1 MRRIR
6 LFRSTSNG
14 DDDPRVREAVLR
26 EENTWL
32 RKENTRL
39 ALEIEHVN
47 QMYKAISLD
56 LRRTTGASAPSP
68 ASRTQAAAQMEE
80 ERRMGQT
87 PQQRA
92 FNDGL
97 AEGRVHAAHPRAI
110 TDGRGNVLDIRENVG
125 RLGQGEIR
133 RETPDEYYERMLALQ
148 MTRDTGRKIGLVIFV
163 VISLFVA
170 TMLFLHP
177 IIVTWLLDWEIK

>member
-6 LFRSTSNG
+6 LFRNTENG

-26 EENTWL
+26 EENIWL

-39 ALEIEHVN
+39 TLEIEHVN
-47 QMYKAISLD
+47 QMHKAISLD

-68 ASRTQAAAQMEE
+68 ASRTQAATQMLE

-92 FNDGL
+92 FNQGL
-97 AEGRVHAAHPRAI
+97 AEGREHRPPI
-110 TDGRGNVLDIRENVG
+110 TDGHGNLLDVQENAYII
-125 RLGQGEIR
+125 Q
-133 RETPDEYYERMLALQ
+133 RETADERYEREMMRLQ
-148 MTRDTGRKIGLVIFV
+148 RETRRKARLVIFV
-163 VISLFVA
+163 ACSLFVA
-170 TMLFLHP
+170 AMLFFNP
-177 IIVTWLLDWEIK
+177 IILTWVLNWEIK